1 MRIHYWSASSG
12 NTEAL
17 MNKLSTPTYRMSDE
31 PLDDYTIAAVPTY
44 EQVRTGDYIPRP
56 VRSWLGRNGQW
67 VIGVIGSGNR
77 NFGADYCRAA
87 HDISDC
93 LGVPVLYRCELMGT
107 PTDVD
112 AIDTGIRQH
121 WDELVRLRNPAPTT

>member
-1 MRIHYWSASSG
+1 
-12 NTEAL
+12 

-56 VRSWLGRNGQW
+56 VRTWLGRNGQW

-107 PTDVD
+107 PTDID